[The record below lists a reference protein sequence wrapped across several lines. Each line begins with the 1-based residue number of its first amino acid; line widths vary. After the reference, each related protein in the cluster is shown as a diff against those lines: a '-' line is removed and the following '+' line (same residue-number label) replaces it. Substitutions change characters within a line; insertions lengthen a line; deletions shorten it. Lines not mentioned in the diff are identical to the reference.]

1 MGKRDGGR
9 NAQDLPLTGIGYG
22 VLSLPKAMKSYTLR
36 EYATVVGGS
45 LIGSVVC
52 TWFTCT
58 SCRVN
63 PVHYAIVA
71 SFSMALWILLW
82 MGNDYLVHFLND
94 RISWV
99 KFPITRLVVGL
110 LVTILYTSSVVLM
123 VIMIW
128 ERATGESLGDS
139 LYIVYFSLI
148 ITFLIS
154 LFLHGREFLLR
165 WRAAAIE
172 AEQFQ
177 KESVKAQY
185 ESLRNQV
192 NPHFLFNSL
201 NALTNLVYEDQ
212 DKAARFIKQ
221 LSEVYRYV
229 LETRN
234 QEVVSLGDEL
244 AFLESYLYLQ
254 CIRFG
259 QKLQVEINLSG
270 VSTHVAPL
278 AVQMLI
284 ENAIK
289 HTVISEQEPL
299 HIRVFCEGSW
309 IVVSNN
315 LNPKSVL
322 PEESAGVG
330 LDNIRRRYAHLGQQ
344 GVLVEKKEKEFVVRL
359 PFITWD
365 EDRNH

>member
-1 MGKRDGGR
+1 
-9 NAQDLPLTGIGYG
+9 
-22 VLSLPKAMKSYTLR
+22 MKNYTLK
-36 EYATVVGGS
+36 EYTTVIGVS
-45 LIGSVVC
+45 LLGSVVC

-58 SCRVN
+58 GCRLN
-63 PVHYAIVA
+63 PVNYAIVG
-71 SFSMALWILLW
+71 SFSMALWVLLW
-82 MGNDYLVHFLND
+82 VGNDQLVHFLND

-99 KFPITRLVVGL
+99 KLPVTRLVVGL
-110 LVTILYTSSVVLM
+110 LVTILYTSSVVL
-123 VIMIW
+123 VLIKIW
-128 ERATGESLGDS
+128 ELATGDWIGDS

-165 WRAAAIE
+165 WRASAIE
-172 AEQFQ
+172 AERFQ

-234 QEVVSLGDEL
+234 QEVVPLADEL
-244 AFLESYLYLQ
+244 KFLESYLFLQ
-254 CIRFG
+254 RIRYG
-259 QKLQVEINLSG
+259 QKLQIEINLSG
-270 VSTHVAPL
+270 VNTQVAPL
-278 AVQMLI
+278 AIQMLI

-289 HTVISEQEPL
+289 HTVIAEQEPL
-299 HIRVFCEGSW
+299 HIRIFCEGQW
-309 IVVSNN
+309 IIVSNN
-315 LNPKSVL
+315 LNPKNVL

-330 LDNIRRRYAHLGQQ
+330 LDNIRKRYAFLGQQ
-344 GVLVEKKEKEFVVRL
+344 GVIVEKKNNEFVVRL

>member
-1 MGKRDGGR
+1 
-9 NAQDLPLTGIGYG
+9 
-22 VLSLPKAMKSYTLR
+22 MKTYTLK
-36 EYATVVGGS
+36 EYATVIGGS

-52 TWFTCT
+52 TWFTCVE
-58 SCRVN
+58 CRVS
-63 PVHYAIVA
+63 PVHYFIVA
-71 SFSMALWILLW
+71 AFSMALWILLW
-82 MGNDYLVHFLND
+82 VGNDLLVHYLND
-94 RISWV
+94 QISWV
-99 KFPITRLVVGL
+99 SSPVKRLVVGL
-110 LVTILYTSSVVLM
+110 LVTILYTSSVVLL
-123 VIMIW
+123 VIAVW
-128 ERATGESLGDS
+128 EWATGETLGDS
-139 LYIVYFSLI
+139 EYIVYFSLI

-234 QEVVSLGDEL
+234 QEVVPLQEEL

-254 CIRFG
+254 RIRFG

-278 AVQMLI
+278 SVQMLI

-299 HIRVFCEGSW
+299 HIRVFCEDNR

-330 LDNIRRRYAHLGQQ
+330 LDNIRRRYAYLGQHQ
-344 GVLVEKKEKEFVVRL
+344 VLVEKKEREFVVRL
-359 PFITWD
+359 PFINWN

>member
-1 MGKRDGGR
+1 
-9 NAQDLPLTGIGYG
+9 
-22 VLSLPKAMKSYTLR
+22 MKIYTVK
-36 EYATVVGGS
+36 EYATVIGGS

-58 SCRVN
+58 GCRVN

-82 MGNDYLVHFLND
+82 MGNDFLVHFLND

-99 KFPITRLVVGL
+99 KFPVTRLVVGL
-110 LVTILYTSSVVLM
+110 LVTILYTSTVVLT
-123 VIMIW
+123 VIKVW

-165 WRAAAIE
+165 WRASAIE
-172 AEQFQ
+172 AERFQ

-234 QEVVSLGDEL
+234 QEVVPLADEL
-244 AFLESYLYLQ
+244 KFLESYLFLQ
-254 CIRFG
+254 RIRYG
-259 QKLQVEINLSG
+259 HKLNVEINLSG
-270 VSTHVAPL
+270 IHTHVAPL
-278 AVQMLI
+278 AIQMLI

-289 HTVISEQEPL
+289 HTVIAEEEPL
-299 HIRVFCEGSW
+299 HIKIFSEGSW

-315 LNPKSVL
+315 LNPKRVL

-330 LDNIRRRYAHLGQQ
+330 LDNIRKRYSFLGQQ
-344 GVLVEKKEKEFVVRL
+344 EVQVEKNHKAFIVRL
-359 PFITWD
+359 PWITWD
-365 EDRNH
+365 EDTHH

>member
-1 MGKRDGGR
+1 MKIYTTKEY
-9 NAQDLPLTGIGYG
+9 LTVI
-22 VLSLPKAMKSYTLR
+22 VSSM
-36 EYATVVGGS
+36 
-45 LIGSVVC
+45 IGSVVC
-52 TWFTCT
+52 TWFTCVE
-58 SCRVN
+58 CRVS
-63 PVHYAIVA
+63 PIHYMIVA
-71 SFSMALWILLW
+71 AFSMALWIFLW
-82 MGNDYLVHFLND
+82 LGNDFLVHFLND

-99 KFPITRLVVGL
+99 SSPIKRLVVGL
-110 LVTILYTSSVVLM
+110 LVTILYTSSVVLL
-123 VIMIW
+123 VIAVW
-128 ERATGESLGDS
+128 EGATGETLGDS
-139 LYIVYFSLI
+139 EYIVYFSLI

-172 AEQFQ
+172 AERFQ

-234 QEVVSLGDEL
+234 QEVVPLAEEL
-244 AFLESYLYLQ
+244 AFLESYLFLQ
-254 CIRFG
+254 RIRYG
-259 QKLQVEINLSG
+259 QKLQVEIGLSG
-270 VSTHVAPL
+270 VHTHVAPL
-278 AVQMLI
+278 AIQMLI

-289 HTVISEQEPL
+289 HTVIAEQEPL
-299 HIRVFCEGSW
+299 HIRIFNDGHW
-309 IVVSNN
+309 IVVTNN

-330 LDNIRRRYAHLGQQ
+330 LDNIRKRYAFLGQQ
-344 GVLVEKKEKEFVVRL
+344 EVIVEKKNKEFVVRL
-359 PFITWD
+359 PLITWD

>member
-1 MGKRDGGR
+1 MKTYT
-9 NAQDLPLTGIGYG
+9 AKEYLTVI
-22 VLSLPKAMKSYTLR
+22 VSSM
-36 EYATVVGGS
+36 VGS
-45 LIGSVVC
+45 LVC
-52 TWFTCT
+52 TWFTCVD
-58 SCRVN
+58 CRVS
-63 PVHYAIVA
+63 PVHYLIVA
-71 SFSMALWILLW
+71 AFSMALWILLW
-82 MGNDYLVHFLND
+82 IGNDWLVHYLND

-99 KFPITRLVVGL
+99 TSPVKRLVVGL
-110 LVTILYTSSVVLM
+110 LVTILYTSSVVLL
-123 VIMIW
+123 VIAVW
-128 ERATGESLGDS
+128 ELATGETLGDS
-139 LYIVYFSLI
+139 EYIVYFSLV

-165 WRAAAIE
+165 WRTAAIE
-172 AEQFQ
+172 AERFQ
-177 KESVKAQY
+177 KESAKAQY

-234 QEVVSLGDEL
+234 QEVVTLQEEL

-254 CIRFG
+254 RIRFG

-270 VSTHVAPL
+270 VRTHVAPL
-278 AVQMLI
+278 AIQMLI

-299 HIRVFCEGSW
+299 HIRVFCEDSW

-315 LNPKSVL
+315 LNPKSVI
-322 PEESAGVG
+322 PGESAGVG
-330 LDNIRRRYAHLGQQ
+330 LDNIRRRYAYLGQYR
-344 GVLVEKKEKEFVVRL
+344 VLVEKKESEFVVRL
-359 PFITWD
+359 PFINWN